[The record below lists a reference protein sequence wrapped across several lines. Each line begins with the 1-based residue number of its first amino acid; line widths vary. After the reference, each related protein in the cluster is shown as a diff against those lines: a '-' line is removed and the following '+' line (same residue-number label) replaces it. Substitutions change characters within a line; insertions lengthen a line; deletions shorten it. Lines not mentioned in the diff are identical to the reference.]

1 MHHIRLTAISGK
13 WLIVIGVLTTLFTAC
28 KKDNV
33 QKAAPPP
40 ELEVIEVVQSD
51 IPIHREFVGHV
62 YGEKDIPI
70 RARVEGFLE
79 GIFFE
84 EGLEVSKGQLLY
96 TIDPKPFEAKVNT
109 QQSRVAEAR
118 TNLAKAESDLNRYK
132 PLAAVKA
139 VSESDLDA
147 AQAHFDAA
155 VSSLEAAKS
164 NLRSAEIELGYT
176 KIYSPIDGTI
186 GKTEAKVGDFVGR
199 DPNPV
204 ILNVV
209 SKIDNVRVEFFITE
223 AEYLVIAR
231 EFIITGEREST
242 ARANKEK
249 QNLEL
254 YLSDGSKY
262 NYNGHVEFIDRGVSA
277 GTGSILVQST
287 FPNPQGLLRPGMFG
301 KVNVNMGVINNGIK
315 VPQRCIIELQ
325 GIYSVFVVNSENV
338 VESRQIEVGTTIA
351 DYWVVKSGLVAGDKI
366 LIEGLQLVRTG
377 MTIVPKATEFKSQ
390 INQE

>member
-1 MHHIRLTAISGK
+1 MYYKLRTANVSLVALVG
-13 WLIVIGVLTTLFTAC
+13 IVLFLASC
-28 KKDNV
+28 QKKKT
-33 QKAAPPP
+33 QQAPPP
-40 ELEVIEVVQSD
+40 ELKVIEVKQSD

-79 GIFFE
+79 GIYFD
-84 EGLEVSKGQLLY
+84 EGLPVKQGQLLY
-96 TIDPKPFEAKVNT
+96 TIDPKPFEAKVNS
-109 QQSRVAEAR
+109 QKSRVAEAQ
-118 TNLAKAESDLNRYK
+118 THLAKAESDLNRYK

-147 AQAHFDAA
+147 AQAQYDAA

-164 NLRSAEIELGYT
+164 NLESAKIELGYT
-176 KIYSPIDGTI
+176 QIYSPITGTI

-223 AEYLVIAR
+223 AEYLIIAR
-231 EFIITGEREST
+231 EYINNTETDRNTRRESDD
-242 ARANKEK
+242 A
-249 QNLEL
+249 NLEL
-254 YLSDGSKY
+254 FLSDGSKY
-262 NYNGHVEFIDRGVSA
+262 THKGSVEFIDRGVSE

-287 FPNPQGLLRPGMFG
+287 FPNPERLLRPGLFG
-301 KVNVNMGVINNGIK
+301 KVKVNMGVIKAGVKI
-315 VPQRCIIELQ
+315 PQRCIVELQ
-325 GIYSVFVVNSENV
+325 GVYSVFVVDSNNV
-338 VESRQIEVGTTIA
+338 VESRQIDVGTTID
-351 DYWVVKSGLVAGDKI
+351 DYWVIREGLAAGDKI
-366 LIEGLQLVRTG
+366 LIEGLQLVRSG
-377 MTIVPKATEFKSQ
+377 MTINPETTKFQSQ